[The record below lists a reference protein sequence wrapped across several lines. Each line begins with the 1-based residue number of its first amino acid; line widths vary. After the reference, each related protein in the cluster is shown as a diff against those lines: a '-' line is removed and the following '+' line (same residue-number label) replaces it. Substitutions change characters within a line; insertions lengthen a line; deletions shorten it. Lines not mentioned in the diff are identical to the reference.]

1 MIVKR
6 RPLSVTARPST
17 CGSAANLRRH
27 RPSPRTMTSSEL
39 SIWSSSVRKVRPSAG
54 VAPSSEKYEAD
65 TNSVSRRSEL
75 SVSVSVCICESTA
88 ARSSNERVACA
99 RQSRK
104 SGYDAPLRSIWPRST
119 LPIKLT
125 SRSGSLYGMACVR
138 VASTTLKT
146 AVLPPM
152 PTASARTATAAKP
165 GERSRLR
172 PACRTSIPMLSSHV
186 RIFIGGAHSQTV
198 CRSSPRRPS
207 TVAGVSRLRNG
218 SRSVLGRDL
227 SVTAHGGSSR
237 RAGPVLWTRRPRYDH
252 GMKRSGVADL
262 PLHGG
267 RVPAWL
273 ASRMSTLGT
282 AIAESVMLHYG
293 RPALLSR
300 LSDPFW
306 FQALGS
312 VMGMDWHSSGITT
325 SVMGA
330 LKRGLNPRAHELGV
344 YICGGRGKQSRNTP
358 SELRAIADRINLD
371 GDALVRTSRLT
382 ARVDNN
388 AVADGFQIYLHS
400 FILTGDGDW
409 AVVQQGMNEDSRL
422 ARRYHWHSAAVR
434 DFTSEPHT
442 AIVGEHAGTIMNL
455 VDREARPAQEALL
468 AITRDDPSRTLAD
481 IRAAYAHSASAPR
494 LVMPAHHDVRATDVN
509 EKRLGAVLALA
520 HERDLRDFASFL
532 LLEQLGPRT
541 LQSLALVAE
550 VVHGAPTR
558 FEDPARFAFAHGGK
572 DGHPFPVPL
581 KVYDES
587 IAVLRRALDS
597 AKLGH
602 TDKLG
607 GFKRLDAF
615 TRAIETQRGPEADVS
630 ATIAHERAISATHG
644 GRTVF
649 DDQPSRSALRPA
661 GPPSRDALRGAGP
674 PSRDALRGA
683 GPPGPRRGQLG
694 LFDDE
699 PPRQ

>member
-1 MIVKR
+1 
-6 RPLSVTARPST
+6 
-17 CGSAANLRRH
+17 
-27 RPSPRTMTSSEL
+27 
-39 SIWSSSVRKVRPSAG
+39 
-54 VAPSSEKYEAD
+54 
-65 TNSVSRRSEL
+65 
-75 SVSVSVCICESTA
+75 
-88 ARSSNERVACA
+88 
-99 RQSRK
+99 
-104 SGYDAPLRSIWPRST
+104 
-119 LPIKLT
+119 
-125 SRSGSLYGMACVR
+125 
-138 VASTTLKT
+138 
-146 AVLPPM
+146 
-152 PTASARTATAAKP
+152 
-165 GERSRLR
+165 
-172 PACRTSIPMLSSHV
+172 
-186 RIFIGGAHSQTV
+186 
-198 CRSSPRRPS
+198 
-207 TVAGVSRLRNG
+207 
-218 SRSVLGRDL
+218 
-227 SVTAHGGSSR
+227 
-237 RAGPVLWTRRPRYDH
+237 
-252 GMKRSGVADL
+252 MKRSGVADL

-282 AIAESVMLHYG
+282 AIAESVLLHYG

-358 SELRAIADRINLD
+358 AELRTIAERINLD

-400 FILTGDGDW
+400 FILTRDGDW
-409 AVVQQGMNEDSRL
+409 AVVQQGMNEASRL

-434 DFTSEPHT
+434 DFTSAPHT

-455 VDREARPAQEALL
+455 VDREARPAQDALL
-468 AITRDDPSRTLAD
+468 AITREDPEHTLAHV
-481 IRAAYAHSASAPR
+481 RRLETPGQLPMPR
-494 LVMPAHHDVRATDVN
+494 QLTMPAHHDVRAEDVN

-558 FEDPARFAFAHGGK
+558 FDDPARFAFAHGGK

-581 KVYDES
+581 TVYDES

-597 AKLGH
+597 ARLGD

-607 GFKRLDAF
+607 GFKRLDSF
-615 TRAIETQRGPEADVS
+615 TRAIEARRGPDADVE
-630 ATIAHERAISATHG
+630 ATIAHERAISKSLG

-649 DDQPSRSALRPA
+649 DDARRSRRAEASLGAKAHSAKA
-661 GPPSRDALRGAGP
+661 AASAD
-674 PSRDALRGA
+674 
-683 GPPGPRRGQLG
+683 RRGQLK
-694 LFDDE
+694 LFE
-699 PPRQ
+699 N

>member
-1 MIVKR
+1 VGR
-6 RPLSVTARPST
+6 
-17 CGSAANLRRH
+17 
-27 RPSPRTMTSSEL
+27 
-39 SIWSSSVRKVRPSAG
+39 
-54 VAPSSEKYEAD
+54 
-65 TNSVSRRSEL
+65 
-75 SVSVSVCICESTA
+75 
-88 ARSSNERVACA
+88 AC
-99 RQSRK
+99 S
-104 SGYDAPLRSIWPRST
+104 WPH
-119 LPIKLT
+119 
-125 SRSGSLYGMACVR
+125 
-138 VASTTLKT
+138 T
-146 AVLPPM
+146 AV
-152 PTASARTATAAKP
+152 R
-165 GERSRLR
+165 RL
-172 PACRTSIPMLSSHV
+172 
-186 RIFIGGAHSQTV
+186 
-198 CRSSPRRPS
+198 
-207 TVAGVSRLRNG
+207 
-218 SRSVLGRDL
+218 
-227 SVTAHGGSSR
+227 
-237 RAGPVLWTRRPRYDH
+237 YDH
-252 GMKRSGVADL
+252 FMKRSGVADL

-282 AIAESVMLHYG
+282 AIAESVLLHYG

-344 YICGGRGKQSRNTP
+344 YICGGRGNQSRNTP
-358 SELRAIADRINLD
+358 AELRTIAERINLD

-388 AVADGFQIYLHS
+388 AVADGFQIYLHA
-400 FILTGDGDW
+400 FILTPDGDW
-409 AVVQQGMNEDSRL
+409 AVVQQGMNEASRL

-434 DFTSEPHT
+434 DFTSAPHT

-455 VDREARPAQEALL
+455 VDREARPAQDALL
-468 AITRDDPSRTLAD
+468 AITREDPARTLAHV
-481 IRAAYAHSASAPR
+481 RQLETPR
-494 LVMPAHHDVRATDVN
+494 HLAMPAHHDVRAKDVN

-550 VVHGAPTR
+550 VVHGTPTR
-558 FEDPARFAFAHGGK
+558 FDDPARFAFAHGGK

-581 KVYDES
+581 EVYDES

-597 AKLGH
+597 ARLGD

-607 GFKRLDAF
+607 GFKRLDSF
-615 TRAIETQRGPEADVS
+615 TRAIESRRGPDADVA
-630 ATIAHERAISATHG
+630 ATIDHERAISKSLG

-649 DDQPSRSALRPA
+649 DDKKAYRRADASASADRSRT
-661 GPPSRDALRGAGP
+661 
-674 PSRDALRGA
+674 
-683 GPPGPRRGQLG
+683 GQLD
-694 LFDDE
+694 LF
-699 PPRQ
+699 RK